1 MRMTDLF
8 TLFSDHWPAM
18 MAVFAVFAVAA
29 ASPGPA
35 TLGIMATAMA
45 RGRAAGMAF
54 AAGVQ
59 LGSFTWAMA
68 AAIGL
73 SAWLNTI
80 AWGLIAMKIAGGAYL
95 IWLAARALRS
105 ALSARPVP
113 AAASN
118 ARSLTGHF
126 ARGALLHLTNP
137 KAVLAWIAIVAL
149 TQTSGGGTP
158 VLLATLGI
166 CLLIGAVVFQGY
178 ALVFASPVMVA
189 AYRRARR
196 AIEGVLAGVF
206 GYAGWRLWSSA

>member
-1 MRMTDLF
+1 MTDLF
-8 TLFSDHWPAM
+8 TLFSEHWPAM
-18 MAVFAVFAVAA
+18 MAVFAVFTIAV

-35 TLGIMATAMA
+35 TLGIMGTAMA

-80 AWGLIAMKIAGGAYL
+80 AWGLTAMKIAGGAYL
-95 IWLAARALRS
+95 IWLAANALRS
-105 ALSARPVP
+105 DLSARPVP
-113 AAASN
+113 AAASS
-118 ARSLTGHF
+118 ARSLAGHF
-126 ARGALLHLTNP
+126 WRGALLHLTNP

-158 VLLATLGI
+158 VLYAMLTI
-166 CLLIGAVVFQGY
+166 CLVIGAIVFQGY
-178 ALVFASPVMVA
+178 ALVFASPAMRA

-196 AIEGVLAGVF
+196 IIESILAGVF

>member
-1 MRMTDLF
+1 MTNFIAL
-8 TLFSDHWPAM
+8 LQAHWPAM
-18 MAVFAVFAVAA
+18 LAVFAVFTVAA

-35 TLGIMATAMA
+35 TLGIMGTAMA
-45 RGRAAGMAF
+45 RGRTAGMAF

-59 LGSFTWAMA
+59 IGSFTWATA

-80 AWGLIAMKIAGGAYL
+80 AWGLTAMKVAGGAYL
-95 IWLAARALRS
+95 IWLAFKSLRS
-105 ALSARPVP
+105 ALSSRPVA

-118 ARSLTGHF
+118 ARSLAGHF
-126 ARGALLHLTNP
+126 GRGALLHLTNP

-158 VLLATLGI
+158 VLIVTLGI
-166 CLLIGAVVFQGY
+166 CLLIGAIVFQGY
-178 ALVFASPVMVA
+178 ALVFASPVMMA